1 MMTKKNK
8 KILIISVCAV
18 IAVVA
23 AGAITAKLLFGN
35 ILKNEQAVYV
45 YIDQDDD
52 IDSVCA
58 KIDEVAQPSTLKGFR
73 MLASWKDYDQHIRTG
88 RYEIKPDMSIVEV
101 FRMLRNHQQVPVNLV
116 VPSVR
121 TLDQLSARLSA
132 KLMIDSLTIAQKLS
146 DEASIKELGFTHETF
161 PALFIPNTY
170 EVNWDIS
177 ADELLKRMAREYK
190 AFWTEERQAKAKAQ
204 QLSQTEVAT
213 LASIIDSETA
223 YTPEKP
229 TVAGLYLN
237 RLRTNMLLQSDPT
250 VIFAIGDFSMRR
262 VLNSDLQV
270 ESPYNTYK
278 YKGLPPGPIRIPSV
292 SALDAV
298 LNPVEHDYIYMC
310 AKEDFSGSHNFA
322 TTYNEHLAN
331 ARRYTKALN
340 ERGIKR

>member
-1 MMTKKNK
+1 MTKKHK
-8 KILIISVCAV
+8 KILIISLSIV

-23 AGAITAKLLFGN
+23 AGAITAKLLFGK
-35 ILKNEQAVYV
+35 ILNNEKTVYV
-45 YIDQDDD
+45 YIDQDDN
-52 IDSVCA
+52 IDSVCT
-58 KIDEVAQPSTLKGFR
+58 KIDREAQPSTLKGLR
-73 MLASWKDYDQHIRTG
+73 LLASFKDYDEHIRTG
-88 RYEIKPDMSIVEV
+88 RYEIKPDMSMLDV

-121 TLDQLSARLSA
+121 TLDQLAGRLSS
-132 KLMIDSLTIAQKLS
+132 KLMIDSLDIVRVLTDTATIEKM
-146 DEASIKELGFTHETF
+146 GFTKETF

-170 EVNWDIS
+170 QVNWDIS
-177 ADELLKRMAREYK
+177 ASELLQRMEREYQ
-190 AFWTEERQAKAKAQ
+190 AFWTEERKAKAKAQ
-204 QLSQTEVAT
+204 SLSQTEVAT

-250 VIFAIGDFSMRR
+250 VIFAIGDFTLRR
-262 VLNSDLQV
+262 VLNEDLKV
-270 ESPYNTYK
+270 DSPYNTYK
-278 YKGLPPGPIRIPSV
+278 YKGLPPGPIRIPSI

-298 LNPVEHDYIYMC
+298 LNPVEHDYLYMC

-322 TTYNEHLAN
+322 ATYNEHLAN

>member
-1 MMTKKNK
+1 MTKKHK
-8 KILIISVCAV
+8 KILIISLCAV

-23 AGAITAKLLFGN
+23 AGVITAKLLFGN
-35 ILKNEQAVYV
+35 ILKNNQTVYV
-45 YIDQDDD
+45 YIDQNDN

-73 MLASWKDYDQHIRTG
+73 LLASWKDYDEHIRTG
-88 RYEIKPDMSIVEV
+88 RYEIKPDMSIMEV
-101 FRMLRNHQQVPVNLV
+101 FRMLRNHQQAPINLV

-121 TLDQLSARLSA
+121 TLNQLSGRLSA
-132 KLMIDSLTIAQKLS
+132 KLMIDSLSIDQVLS
-146 DEASIKELGFTHETF
+146 DESNIKELGFTKETF

-177 ADELLKRMAREYK
+177 ADDLLKRMVREYK
-190 AFWTEERQAKAKAQ
+190 TFWTEERLAKAKAQ

-262 VLNSDLQV
+262 VLNKDLQV

-278 YKGLPPGPIRIPSV
+278 YKGLPPGPIRIPSI
-292 SALDAV
+292 SAIDAV